1 MNRKGKVVIIIFS
14 ILSIIIMFNIFIIEV
29 SIVKVIKDYNLREE
43 KLELETSR
51 DFCSRD
57 LFSDQLTYLV
67 NEQLVYDNLDEKNIY
82 NDIINKEIENTFKKY
97 FESKGWKYSLR
108 LDRDGVNTG
117 IIRLVKDGIDIDIVG
132 NRNNAESTI
141 YKEYFTLNYIMVTPV
156 KGYFDYILYFTN
168 EEINNMLNEN
178 YKLNNYE
185 KNDNLTEQMS
195 ETFYNFLDD
204 YRLYLKEKC

>member
-1 MNRKGKVVIIIFS
+1 MKKVVSLIIIIFL
-14 ILSIIIMFNIFIIEV
+14 ILSIIV
-29 SIVKVIKDYNLREE
+29 SFRVKNYYNPKKESYA
-43 KLELETSR
+43 LETST

-57 LFSDQLTYLV
+57 LFTEQLTYLI
-67 NEQLVYDNLDEKNIY
+67 NEQLVYANLDEKNIY
-82 NDIINKEIENTFKKY
+82 NDIVNKENENTFKKY
-97 FESKGWKYSLR
+97 FESKGWEYSLR
-108 LDRDGVNTG
+108 LDRDGLDTG
-117 IIRLVKDGIDIDIVG
+117 LIRLVKDGIDIDIVG
-132 NRNNAESTI
+132 NRNNVESTI
-141 YKEYFTLNYIMVTPV
+141 FKEYFTLNYIMVSPG
-156 KGYFDYILYFTN
+156 KGYFGYTTDFTS

>member
-14 ILSIIIMFNIFIIEV
+14 ILSIMIMLNIFIIEV
-29 SIVKVIKDYNLREE
+29 SIVKVIKDYYLREE

-82 NDIINKEIENTFKKY
+82 NDIVNKDSENTFKKY

-117 IIRLVKDGIDIDIVG
+117 LIRLAKDGIDIDIVG

-141 YKEYFTLNYIMVTPV
+141 YKEYFTLNYITVTPV

-185 KNDNLTEQMS
+185 KKIPKVG
-195 ETFYNFLDD
+195 
-204 YRLYLKEKC
+204 YL